1 MDPEAARLSE
11 VGSAC
16 TGDARS
22 DVARFAVF
30 PSVLP
35 PALFSEPVFRA
46 ALEAAY
52 ERLAMPHSAIT
63 PELT

>member
-1 MDPEAARLSE
+1 MN
-11 VGSAC
+11 C